1 MRCIMKRHLLRVLV
15 LALIGGVL
23 SAAPEMPRLKH
34 NNPGLLVELGVGLWA
49 WPLPMD
55 HDGDGLM
62 DLVVVCT
69 DKPSNGIYVF
79 RNSGQTDPQN
89 HLPVFLPAKRIGSA
103 VGNPQVSYIDGKV
116 IVTSPNH
123 VYPDFRER
131 GFQGGVK
138 IPAPSKIHVAP
149 GNIRANQWRFVDYDG
164 DGRLDL
170 IVGIGWWGDYGWDN
184 AYDASGKWTNGPLHG
199 YVYLLRNTGTS
210 AKPVYSP
217 AVKLHAGEKEI
228 DVYGMPSPNFA
239 DFDGDGDLDLVC
251 GEFRD
256 GFTYFENVGSRTAP
270 RYSAGRRLTNGGRS
284 ISMDLCMIT
293 PVAYDFNG
301 DGHMDLIV
309 GDEDGRVAF
318 IEHTGKVLDGMPQ
331 FLPPRYARQYADNVK
346 FGALSSPVSVDW
358 DGDGLDDL
366 VSGDSA
372 GYIGFI
378 KNLGGSPP
386 RWAAPV
392 YLAAD
397 GRTIRIMAGPNGSIQ
412 GPAEAKWGY
421 SNVSVADW
429 DGDGLPDILDLGI
442 WGRITLYRNIG
453 TRTEPR
459 LAKGVA
465 LEVNWG
471 GPVPKPAWNWWSPRG
486 GELVVPWRCTPS
498 MIDLNGDGLMD
509 LVTLDTDGYLAFY
522 QRRRVAD
529 GSLELQPPRRA
540 FWSEGAS
547 EFNSAGVPTGAG
559 KDRPG
564 LLRMNSGTAGKS
576 GRRTF
581 CWVDWDGDGRL
592 DLIVNSQPNANLFL
606 GRGINDRGEWA
617 FDYKGP
623 MHPQVIAGHST
634 TPTPVDWDK
643 DGVSDLLIGAED
655 GFFYN
660 LKNPRSR

>member
-1 MRCIMKRHLLRVLV
+1 MKLPTLLCAIAVSVAGVLV
-15 LALIGGVL
+15 
-23 SAAPEMPRLKH
+23 AAPEMPRLKH
-34 NNPGLLVELGVGLWA
+34 NNPGLLVDLGVGLWA

-55 HDGDGLM
+55 YDDDGLM

-79 RNSGQTDPQN
+79 RNTGRMDPQN
-89 HLPVFLPAKRIGSA
+89 HLPVFHAGERIGPA
-103 VGNPQVSYIDGKV
+103 TGNPQVSYVNGKPV
-116 IVTSPNH
+116 ITSPNR
-123 VYPDFRER
+123 VYPDFMRSGFR
-131 GFQGGVK
+131 GGEK
-138 IPAPSKIHVAP
+138 LPAPDKIHIAP
-149 GNIRANQWRFVDYDG
+149 GNIRANQWRFVDYDA

-184 AYDASGKWTNGPLHG
+184 AYDSNGKWTNGPLHG
-199 YVYLLRNTGTS
+199 YVYLLRNTGS
-210 AKPVYSP
+210 SEKPSYAEP
-217 AVKLHAGEKEI
+217 VKLEAGGKII
-228 DVYGMPSPNFA
+228 DGYGMPSPNFA

-256 GFTYFENVGSRTAP
+256 GFTYYENTGSRERP
-270 RYSAGRRLTNGGRS
+270 RYAAGRRLTNGGRA
-284 ISMDLCMIT
+284 IAMDLCMIT
-293 PVAYDFNG
+293 PVAYDFNQ

-318 IEHTGKVLDGMPQ
+318 IEHTGRVIDGTPQ
-331 FLPPRYARQYADNVK
+331 FLPPRYVRQYADNVK

-366 VSGDSA
+366 VAGNSA

-378 KNLGGSPP
+378 KNLGGDPV

-397 GRTIRIMAGPNGSIQ
+397 GRAIRIEAGLNGSIQ

-429 DGDGLPDILDLGI
+429 DGDGLKDVLDLGI
-442 WGRITLYRNIG
+442 WGRILFYRNVG
-453 TRTEPR
+453 TQTEPR
-459 LAKGVA
+459 LARGMP
-465 LEVNWG
+465 LEVAWK
-471 GPVPKPAWNWWSPRG
+471 GPVPKPAWNWWNPHG
-486 GELVVPWRCTPS
+486 NELVVPWRSTPS
-498 MIDLNGDGLMD
+498 MIDLNRDGLMD
-509 LVTLDTDGYLAFY
+509 LVTLDTEGYLAFY
-522 QRRRVAD
+522 ERRRGGD
-529 GSLELQPPRRA
+529 GKLELLPPRRA

-559 KDRPG
+559 KNKAG

-581 CWVDWDGDGRL
+581 CWVDWDGDGNL
-592 DLIVNSQPNANLFL
+592 DLITNSQPNASLFL
-606 GRGINDRGEWA
+606 GRGINERGEWS
-617 FDYKGP
+617 FQYQGP
-623 MHPQVIAGHST
+623 MHPHVIAGHST
-634 TPTPVDWDK
+634 TPTPVDWDRN
-643 DGVSDLLIGAED
+643 GVPDLLIGAED

-660 LKNPRSR
+660 LRNSRSQ

>member
-1 MRCIMKRHLLRVLV
+1 MKSSMLLSAIALGVAGVLV
-15 LALIGGVL
+15 
-23 SAAPEMPRLKH
+23 AAPEMPRLKH
-34 NNPGLLVELGVGLWA
+34 NDPALLVDLGVGLWA

-55 HDGDGLM
+55 YDGDGLM

-69 DKPSNGIYVF
+69 DKPTNGIYVF
-79 RNSGQTDPQN
+79 RNSGRIDMQN
-89 HLPVFLPAKRIGSA
+89 HLPIFHAGVRVGPAA
-103 VGNPQVSYIDGKV
+103 GNPQISYVDGREM
-116 IVTSPNH
+116 VTTPNH
-123 VYPDFRER
+123 FYPDFRKR

-138 IPAPSKIHVAP
+138 IPAPQKIHVAP
-149 GNIRANQWRFVDYDG
+149 GNIRANQWRYADYDG

-170 IVGIGWWGDYGWDN
+170 LVGIGWWGDYGWDN
-184 AYDASGKWTNGPLHG
+184 SYDAKGTWTNGPLHG

-210 AKPVYSP
+210 AKPVYDTP
-217 AVKLHAGEKEI
+217 VKLEAGGKAL
-228 DVYGMPSPNFA
+228 DGFGMPSPNLA
-239 DFDGDGDLDLVC
+239 DFDGDGDLDLLC

-256 GFTYFENVGSRTAP
+256 GFTYYENTGSRTQPKYAE
-270 RYSAGRRLTNGGRS
+270 GRRLTNGGRA
-284 ISMDLCMIT
+284 IAMDLCMIT
-293 PVAYDFNG
+293 PVAYDFNH

-318 IEHTGKVLDGMPQ
+318 IEHTGVVKDGMPQ

-366 VSGDSA
+366 ISGDSA

-378 KNLGGSPP
+378 RNLGGNPP

-397 GRTIRIMAGPNGSIQ
+397 GAPIRIMAGPNGSIQ

-429 DGDGLPDILDLGI
+429 DGDGLPDIMDLGI
-442 WGRITLYRNIG
+442 WGRIMLYRNIG

-459 LAKGVA
+459 LAKGASVEVA
-465 LEVNWG
+465 WD
-471 GPVPKPAWNWWSPRG
+471 GPAPKPVWNWWNPKG
-486 GELVVPWRCTPS
+486 NELVTQWRSTPS
-498 MIDLNGDGLMD
+498 MIDLNRDGLMD
-509 LVTLDTDGYLAFY
+509 LVTLDTEGYLALY
-522 QRRRVAD
+522 ERRRGSD
-529 GSLELQPPRRA
+529 GKLELLPPRRV

-547 EFNSAGVPTGAG
+547 EFNSSGVPTGPG
-559 KDRPG
+559 KDKAG
-564 LLRMNSGTAGKS
+564 LLRMNSGSAGKS

-581 CWVDWDGDGRL
+581 CWVDWDGDGSL

-606 GRGINDRGEWA
+606 GRGKNSRGEWS
-617 FDYKGP
+617 FEYKGP

-643 DGVSDLLIGAED
+643 DGIPDLLIGAED

-660 LKNPRSR
+660 LRNPRSR

>member
-1 MRCIMKRHLLRVLV
+1 MRYFLHIALAVAANALL
-15 LALIGGVL
+15 
-23 SAAPEMPRLKH
+23 AAPEMSRLKY
-34 NNPGLLVELGVGLWA
+34 NDPGLLVELGVGLWA

-79 RNSGQTDPQN
+79 RNSGKTDPQN
-89 HLPVFLPAKRIGSA
+89 HLPIFDPAKRVGPA
-103 VGNPQVSYIDGKV
+103 VGNPQISYVDGREL
-116 IVTSPNH
+116 VTTPNH
-123 VYPDFRER
+123 VYPDFKQR

-138 IPAPSKIHVAP
+138 IPAPQKIHEAP
-149 GNIRANQWRFVDYDG
+149 GNIRANQWRYADYDD

-170 IVGIGWWGDYGWDN
+170 LVGIGWWGDYGWDN
-184 AYDASGKWTNGPLHG
+184 AYDASGTWTKGPLRG

-210 AKPVYSP
+210 ERPAYASP
-217 AVKLHAGEKEI
+217 VKLEAGGRVL
-228 DVYGMPSPNFA
+228 DGFGMPSPNLA
-239 DFDGDGDLDLVC
+239 DFDGDGDLDLIC

-256 GFTYFENVGSRTAP
+256 GFTYYENVGSRAQP
-270 RYSAGRRLTNGGRS
+270 RFAEGRRLTNGGRP
-284 ISMDLCMIT
+284 IAMDLCMIT
-293 PVAYDFNG
+293 PVAYDFNR

-318 IEHTGKVLDGMPQ
+318 IEHTGEVKEGMPQ

-346 FGALSSPVSVDW
+346 FGALSSPVCIDW
-358 DGDGLDDL
+358 DGDGQDDL
-366 VSGDSA
+366 ISGNSA

-378 KNLGGSPP
+378 KNLGGNPR

-397 GRTIRIMAGPNGSIQ
+397 GVAIRIMAGPNGSIQ

-429 DGDGLPDILDLGI
+429 DGDGLPDVMDLGI
-442 WGRITLYRNIG
+442 WGRIMLYRNIG

-459 LAKGVA
+459 LAKGVS
-465 LEVNWG
+465 LEVAWN
-471 GPVPKPAWNWWSPRG
+471 GPVPKPAWNWWNPRG
-486 GELVVPWRCTPS
+486 NELVVPWRSTPS
-498 MIDLNGDGLMD
+498 MIDLNGDRLMD
-509 LVTLDTDGYLAFY
+509 LVTLDIEGYLALY
-522 QRRRVAD
+522 ERHRRPD
-529 GSLELQPPRRA
+529 GKLELLPPRRV

-559 KDRPG
+559 KSTSG

-581 CWVDWDGDGRL
+581 CWVDWDGDGKL

-606 GRGINDRGEWA
+606 GQGRNSRGEWC
-617 FDYKGP
+617 FEYKGA
-623 MHPQVIAGHST
+623 MHSQVIAGHST

-643 DGVSDLLIGAED
+643 DGVPDLLIGAED

-660 LKNPRSR
+660 LRNPRSK